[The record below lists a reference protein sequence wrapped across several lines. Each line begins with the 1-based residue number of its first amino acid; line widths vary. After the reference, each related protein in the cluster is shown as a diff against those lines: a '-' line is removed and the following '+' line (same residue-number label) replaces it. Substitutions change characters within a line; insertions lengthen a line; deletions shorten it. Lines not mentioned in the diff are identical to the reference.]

1 MQLKM
6 QKQYQKLIC
15 IVHFGNEKVHNT
27 HTHTPCPVNMCWS
40 STLIILAGLP
50 IELDVFPHRAFVH
63 YGW

>member
-27 HTHTPCPVNMCWS
+27 HTHTHHVQ
-40 STLIILAGLP
+40 
-50 IELDVFPHRAFVH
+50 
-63 YGW
+63 